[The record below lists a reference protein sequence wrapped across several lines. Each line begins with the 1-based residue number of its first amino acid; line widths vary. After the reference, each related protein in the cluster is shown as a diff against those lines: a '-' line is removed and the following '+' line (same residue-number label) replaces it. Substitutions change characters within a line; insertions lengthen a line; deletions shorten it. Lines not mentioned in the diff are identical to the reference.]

1 MRLYGTRLGSGP
13 ALVIACALLALVVA
27 PSASAHAELLKTEPS
42 NDAVVEQP
50 PARVSV
56 LFNEAVESSFG
67 GLRVYD
73 AGANR
78 VDSGKIERP
87 SSREVATA
95 IEPRLPRGT
104 YTVTWRIVSADG
116 HPLSGAF
123 VFHVEQP
130 GARPAGIA
138 AEVLDDGSPPSVRVA
153 FTTVRYLDFA
163 LLLLAAGGSIALAL
177 AFGGAEAVVRR
188 RLSIVLA
195 VAAGG
200 LALFALTGIVLQGA
214 AAGGFGIRDA
224 LRWDVVSAVLD
235 TRFGQVWL
243 VQAAVAA
250 ALAGVALA
258 RGRRGQDSLLDE
270 VGLLLAAAL
279 IVTPASSGHAGVG
292 GNLTFILDVVHVQAA
307 AAWTGGLAFLVLG
320 LLWAGRERWS
330 LAATAVP
337 RFSTIALLAVS
348 ALLLTGVVG
357 GYLQVRAWRGLWE
370 TTYGLLLLAKVALVV
385 PLLALGAYNNRF
397 LVGRIRASAAS
408 ARERRRFFRTTGAE
422 LALMAVIVG
431 VTAVLVTEPPARA
444 EVAPRGPYSTFT
456 ELGALE
462 LNLVVDP
469 AVAGANDVHLYV
481 TDRSGQPTPL
491 AEASV
496 SARLPSRSVGPLHL
510 HALAA
515 GPGHLVARGAHL
527 ALPGDWQLT
536 VEARRGEFESLRQT
550 ISVPI
555 RKE

>member
-1 MRLYGTRLGSGP
+1 
-13 ALVIACALLALVVA
+13 
-27 PSASAHAELLKTEPS
+27 
-42 NDAVVEQP
+42 
-50 PARVSV
+50 
-56 LFNEAVESSFG
+56 
-67 GLRVYD
+67 
-73 AGANR
+73 
-78 VDSGKIERP
+78 
-87 SSREVATA
+87 
-95 IEPRLPRGT
+95 
-104 YTVTWRIVSADG
+104 
-116 HPLSGAF
+116 
-123 VFHVEQP
+123 
-130 GARPAGIA
+130 
-138 AEVLDDGSPPSVRVA
+138 
-153 FTTVRYLDFA
+153 
-163 LLLLAAGGSIALAL
+163 
-177 AFGGAEAVVRR
+177 
-188 RLSIVLA
+188 
-195 VAAGG
+195 
-200 LALFALTGIVLQGA
+200 
-214 AAGGFGIRDA
+214 
-224 LRWDVVSAVLD
+224 
-235 TRFGQVWL
+235 
-243 VQAAVAA
+243 
-250 ALAGVALA
+250 
-258 RGRRGQDSLLDE
+258 
-270 VGLLLAAAL
+270 LLLAAAL

-515 GPGHLVARGAHL
+515 GPGHLVVRGAHL

-536 VEARRGEFESLRQT
+536 VEGRRGEFESLRQT